1 MSTVTDSQRSRIMIG
16 CYFVMFTIAAYGLS
30 LATIQ
35 QPMLDSMGGGS
46 YFSLI
51 TLIAA
56 ICMTIMTPIGGRL
69 IDGLGNRT
77 VTLYAGAIS
86 LISGLVMA
94 FVPNLWVFIIMRI
107 LFSMAQGAMSS
118 VPYILAREVNPPQVQ
133 GKIFGMLAT
142 VLAVGSF
149 VGSWLAGVLVQNNLM
164 WLAVAFP
171 CLTLAPGTWLI
182 YK

>member
-1 MSTVTDSQRSRIMIG
+1 MIG

-118 VPYILAREVNPPQVQ
+118 VPYILAREVNPPAGARQDLRYAGNGTGRWQ
-133 GKIFGMLAT
+133 FCRI
-142 VLAVGSF
+142 
-149 VGSWLAGVLVQNNLM
+149 LAGGCARSEQPHVARRCIPLPDTGTRH
-164 WLAVAFP
+164 LAD
-171 CLTLAPGTWLI
+171 L
-182 YK
+182 

>member
-69 IDGLGNRT
+69 DRK
-77 VTLYAGAIS
+77 
-86 LISGLVMA
+86 
-94 FVPNLWVFIIMRI
+94 
-107 LFSMAQGAMSS
+107 S
-118 VPYILAREVNPPQVQ
+118 VV
-133 GKIFGMLAT
+133 
-142 VLAVGSF
+142 
-149 VGSWLAGVLVQNNLM
+149 
-164 WLAVAFP
+164 
-171 CLTLAPGTWLI
+171 
-182 YK
+182 

>member
-1 MSTVTDSQRSRIMIG
+1 MIG

-118 VPYILAREVNPPQVQ
+118 VPYILAREVNPPRRCKARSSVCWQRYWP
-133 GKIFGMLAT
+133 
-142 VLAVGSF
+142 LAVLSDPGWRVCSFRTTSCGSPLH
-149 VGSWLAGVLVQNNLM
+149 SPA
-164 WLAVAFP
+164 
-171 CLTLAPGTWLI
+171 
-182 YK
+182 